1 MKLERQDHLAMTAIV
16 FDSLS
21 MMKRLRG
28 TGLTEEQSVAIIDVT
43 RDSLVNLATRDD
55 VEGAVQRGLHGLD
68 PKFASLEQRFV
79 PTDKRFSDIDRR
91 LDGIDERFVHID
103 KRFSAIDKRLDGVDK
118 RLDGMDKRLDGI
130 DQRLAQIDQ
139 RFIIL
144 EHRMTIKLGTIVVV
158 ALGAFTALSK
168 WIA

>member
-1 MKLERQDHLAMTAIV
+1 MTAIV

-43 RDSLVNLATRDD
+43 RDSLASFATKDD
-55 VEGAVQRGLHGLD
+55 VEQAVQRGIQGLD
-68 PKFASLEQRFV
+68 PKFASIDQRFTEIDQRFSEV
-79 PTDKRFSDIDRR
+79 DKRFN
-91 LDGIDERFVHID
+91 EVD
-103 KRFSAIDKRLDGVDK
+103 KRFNEVDK
-118 RLDGMDKRLDGI
+118 RFNEI
-130 DQRLAQIDQ
+130 DRHLGQIDQ
-139 RFIIL
+139 RFIIH
-144 EHRMTIKLGTIVVV
+144 EQRMTIKLGTIVVV

>member
-43 RDSLVNLATRDD
+43 RDSLASFATKDD
-55 VEGAVQRGLHGLD
+55 VEQAVQRGIQGLD
-68 PKFASLEQRFV
+68 PKFASIDQRFSEV
-79 PTDKRFSDIDRR
+79 DKRFN
-91 LDGIDERFVHID
+91 EVD
-103 KRFSAIDKRLDGVDK
+103 KRFNEIDRHLG
-118 RLDGMDKRLDGI
+118 
-130 DQRLAQIDQ
+130 QIDQ

-144 EHRMTIKLGTIVVV
+144 EQRMTIKLGTIVVV

>member
-1 MKLERQDHLAMTAIV
+1 MTAII

-43 RDSLVNLATRDD
+43 RDALAHVATKDD
-55 VEGAVQRGLHGLD
+55 VEDAVQRGIHGLD
-68 PKFASLEQRFV
+68 PKFAGIDQRFAEI
-79 PTDKRFSDIDRR
+79 DKRFGDIDRR
-91 LDGIDERFVHID
+91 FGDIDRRFSEVD
-103 KRFSAIDKRLDGVDK
+103 KRFNNIDRHLG
-118 RLDGMDKRLDGI
+118 
-130 DQRLAQIDQ
+130 QIDQ
-139 RFIIL
+139 GFVIL
-144 EHRMTIKLGTIVVV
+144 EQRMTMKLGTIVVV

>member
-43 RDSLVNLATRDD
+43 RDSLASFATKDD
-55 VEGAVQRGLHGLD
+55 VEQAVQRGIQGLD
-68 PKFASLEQRFV
+68 PKFASIDQRFTEIDQRFSEV
-79 PTDKRFSDIDRR
+79 DKRFN
-91 LDGIDERFVHID
+91 EVD
-103 KRFSAIDKRLDGVDK
+103 KRFNEIDRHLG
-118 RLDGMDKRLDGI
+118 
-130 DQRLAQIDQ
+130 QIDQ

-144 EHRMTIKLGTIVVV
+144 EQRMTIKLGTIVVV